1 MHVMG
6 DLPVRPGV
14 RRDAIERLHPALP
27 SAPRPRLERRV
38 AHHTGEPGVVDG
50 SGLLLLLEEMGAG
63 GGVGF
68 ARLLHAR
75 AHQALE
81 LLIGRHRVRPLV
93 GPRVTRPPAATP
105 RGDAKVASMPI
116 RESAP
121 LCVTRALA
129 GEGPPRLGDRK
140 STRLN
145 SSHLVI
151 SYAVF
156 CLKKKNNAR

>member
-1 MHVMG
+1 M
-6 DLPVRPGV
+6 LPR
-14 RRDAIERLHPALP
+14 A
-27 SAPRPRLERRV
+27 SRPRLERRV

-75 AHQALE
+75 AHEALE
-81 LLIGRHRVRPLV
+81 ILIGRHRVRPLV

-121 LCVTRALA
+121 LCLTRALA
-129 GEGPPRLGDRK
+129 GEIGRASCRE
-140 STRLN
+140 R
-145 SSHLVI
+145 V
-151 SYAVF
+151 
-156 CLKKKNNAR
+156 